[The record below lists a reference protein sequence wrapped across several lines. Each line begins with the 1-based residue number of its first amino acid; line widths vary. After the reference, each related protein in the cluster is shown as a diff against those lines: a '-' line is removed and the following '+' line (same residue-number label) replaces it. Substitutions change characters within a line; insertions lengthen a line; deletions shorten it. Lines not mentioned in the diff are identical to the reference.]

1 MGIRHSARRIEPRE
15 LEALLTLYRY
25 LHKDDPELTP
35 DDRLRELWSEILDDP
50 YMDIV
55 VVEHDGQVVSSCVLA
70 IHKNLIRG
78 ARPYALI
85 ENVDTHPGFRRSGFA
100 RMALKYAAELAAQRS
115 CYKIMLLT
123 GSKREE
129 VHRFYEKCGFRQGIK
144 TGFVME
150 L

>member
-70 IHKNLIRG
+70 IHKNLTRG

-85 ENVDTHPGFRRSGFA
+85 ENVGEGRGTRSNREWSA
-100 RMALKYAAELAAQRS
+100 AVRCLSPAALCLYICFGVFWSGRS
-115 CYKIMLLT
+115 V
-123 GSKREE
+123 R
-129 VHRFYEKCGFRQGIK
+129 
-144 TGFVME
+144 GFVITR
-150 L
+150 